1 MQTMPGKI
9 VTFYS
14 FKGGVGRSMALA
26 NVAWILAAN
35 NHRVLAIDWDLE
47 APGLHHYFRP
57 FLNDKEL
64 EETPGLID
72 MIWDYSDLTLKPR
85 DARPPGL
92 EDPKL
97 LAHAQSYITPLEFPY
112 IESTERCLH
121 FMGAGKQDLSYA
133 SRVRKFDWNAF
144 YERLGGG
151 KFLDTFREQLKKQYN
166 FILIDSRTGLTDI
179 SGICTVHMPDCVAL
193 CFNHN
198 RQNIR
203 GTAYVAQSI
212 LDQRPGEEVELLL
225 VPIFRLQ
232 EGAAGLNEAKRF
244 ARESLDRFLKKDRT
258 SKEADE
264 YYWAKIKVSYW
275 QEYALQETLAVF
287 SEESPIAR
295 NTMLSDMQWLAG
307 KIREGTPGEFK
318 ELLLPQLEKSVRN
331 KYFQEFALYASK
343 KPPEPYC
350 VPSLPSHYQRRS
362 SKFDQL
368 KATILDA
375 SNRVIGVYGT
385 AGVGKSMLV
394 ADLAQHCAEIRQAFA
409 DGIYWLTFGPHAS
422 VTAKQIELILALG
435 VYTPVFNKGE
445 EGSERLADLTRSRA
459 CLVILDD
466 VRYEE
471 QAQAFTGLGQRC
483 RLLITIRDQEVL
495 KKIGASGYP
504 LDSPGAEQGIE
515 LLAQRIKQPVAEF
528 PPEAYRLAK
537 ECDYL
542 PLSLVVLGALIR
554 GAYIRQSQSEQSQ
567 LDWQGL
573 LDRLHS
579 VNVQSLGE
587 RLKEY
592 KNLPESLLATLE
604 ISVEDLPQGAT
615 KEAFL
620 DCAVFPE
627 NVAIPEATLQMLW
640 SERFPAAADK
650 AVNFFVEQALMR
662 RDNCNGKPCYY
673 LHGLYHHYLYI
684 QKEEDLTFL
693 HQRLLDTYQ
702 RYCNYDWASGPNDGY
717 FFQYLPYHLAKA
729 GKNSELHDLLLN
741 YNWLAAKLRAT
752 NIQAVIADYMNYAGN
767 DEHTARIQQVLW
779 SSAHVL
785 FYDFAQLPS
794 QLFNGLR
801 ERGWSDT
808 VRLLKDSCSL
818 KFSNPKP
825 PSCDE
830 QKTFTGHDKGVHAVA
845 VTPDGRWA
853 VSGSYDETLKL
864 WDLETGI
871 PRTTFRGHTGP
882 VYAVAV
888 IQDGKRVISGSADQT
903 LRIWEL
909 ETGALNCTLGDHTD
923 KVYAVAVLPDGR
935 RAISGSRDCT
945 LRLWDLD
952 NHRCLAT
959 FDATR
964 GGHRDIVYTV
974 DVTPDGRYAL
984 SGSRDCTLKLWNLT
998 SGHVERPLKG
1008 HQQRVLA
1015 VKVLPDGW
1023 RALSSSSDC
1032 TLKLWDLDSG
1042 DLIRPLYGHTDHIFA
1057 VVLLPDGR
1065 RAISGSCD
1073 RSLRLWDLDTGES
1086 VILGYHSKGI
1096 NAVAVLPDGRRFI
1109 SASADH
1115 TLKLWSLEG

>member
-1 MQTMPGKI
+1 MAEKTGKI

-35 NHRVLAIDWDLE
+35 NHKVLAIDWDLE
-47 APGLHHYFRP
+47 APGLHDYFRP

-72 MIWDYSDLTLKPR
+72 MMWAYSDLKLKSK

-97 LAHAQSYITPLEFPY
+97 LAHTQSYITPLEFPY

-121 FMGAGKQDLSYA
+121 FMGAGKQGLSYA
-133 SRVRKFDWNAF
+133 SRVHEFDWKAF

-151 KFLDTFREQLKKQYN
+151 KFLDAFRERLKKQYD
-166 FILIDSRTGLTDI
+166 FVLIDSRTGLTDI
-179 SGICTVHMPDCVAL
+179 SGICTVHMPDCVVL
-193 CFNHN
+193 CFNYN
-198 RQNIR
+198 RQSIK

-225 VPIFRLQ
+225 VPMRIS
-232 EGAAGLNEAKRF
+232 EGVVGLNEAKRF
-244 ARESLDRFLKKDRT
+244 AWELLDRFLKKDRT

-264 YYWAKIKVSYW
+264 YYWAKIKVNYW
-275 QEYALQETLAVF
+275 QQYALQETLAVF
-287 SEESPIAR
+287 SEESPFAR

-307 KIREGTPGEFK
+307 KIHEGAPGEFK
-318 ELLLPQLEKSVRN
+318 ELSLPQLEKSVRN

-343 KPPEPYC
+343 EQPEPYH
-350 VPSLPSHYQRRS
+350 VPLLPSHYQRRS
-362 SKFDQL
+362 SEFDQL

-375 SNRVIGVYGT
+375 SNRVVGVYGI

-394 ADLAQHCAEIRQAFA
+394 ADLSQHGAEIRQAFA

-435 VYTPVFNKGE
+435 VYTPVFDNWK
-445 EGSERLADLTRSRA
+445 EGSEGLADLTRSRA

-466 VRYEE
+466 VQCEE
-471 QAQAFTGLGQRC
+471 QAQAFTVLGQRC
-483 RLLITIRDQEVL
+483 LLLITTRDQEIL
-495 KKIGASGYP
+495 NKIGASEYQ
-504 LDSPGAEQGIE
+504 LDLPGSEQGIE
-515 LLAQRIKQPVAEF
+515 LLAHRIKQPVAEL
-528 PPEAYRLAK
+528 PPEAYKLAE
-537 ECDYL
+537 ECGYS

-554 GAYIRQSQSEQSQ
+554 EGAYIWQS
-567 LDWQGL
+567 L
-573 LDRLHS
+573 LDRLHN
-579 VNVQSLGE
+579 VNVQPLRE
-587 RLKEY
+587 RLSEY
-592 KNLPESLLATLE
+592 KLLSDSLLATLE
-604 ISVEDLPQGAT
+604 ISVEDLPQGA

-620 DCAVFPE
+620 DCAVFSE

-640 SERFPAAADK
+640 SESFPAAADK
-650 AVNFFVEQALMR
+650 AVNFFVEQRALMR
-662 RDNCNGKPCYY
+662 RDNCNRKSCYY
-673 LHGLYHHYLYI
+673 LHDLYHHYLRI
-684 QKEEDLTFL
+684 RKEEDLVFL

-702 RYCNYDWASGPNDGY
+702 RCCRYDWASGPDDGY

-729 GKNSELHDLLLN
+729 GRNSELHDLLLN

-752 NIQAVIADYMNYAGN
+752 NVQAVIADYMNYAGD
-767 DEHTARIQQVLW
+767 DEHIARIQQVLQ
-779 SSAHVL
+779 SFAHVL

-794 QLFNGLR
+794 QLFNRLH
-801 ERGWSDT
+801 EKGWSDT
-808 VRLLKDSCSL
+808 VKLLKDSCSFRFY
-818 KFSNPKP
+818 KPKP
-825 PSCDE
+825 ASCYE
-830 QKTFTGHDKGVHAVA
+830 LKTFTGHDMGVHAVA

-853 VSGSYDETLKL
+853 VSGSYDGTLKL

-871 PRTTFRGHTGP
+871 PRTTFRGHGGP
-882 VYAVAV
+882 VHAVAV
-888 IQDGKRVISGSADQT
+888 IQNGKRVISGSTDQT
-903 LRIWEL
+903 LRIWES
-909 ETGALNCTLGDHTD
+909 ETGALYCTLGGHTD

-959 FDATR
+959 FDATC
-964 GGHRDIVYTV
+964 GGHRDRVFTV
-974 DVTPDGRYAL
+974 DVTPDGQYAL
-984 SGSRDCTLKLWNLT
+984 SGSKDRTLKLWNLT
-998 SGHVERPLKG
+998 EGKLVHTLEGHE
-1008 HQQRVLA
+1008 QRVLA

-1032 TLKLWDLDSG
+1032 TLKLWDLDNG
-1042 DLIRPLYGHTDHIFA
+1042 THIRTLYGHTAHIFA
-1057 VVLLPDGR
+1057 VALLPDGR

-1073 RSLRLWDLDTGES
+1073 HSLRLWDLDTGES
-1086 VILGYHSKGI
+1086 VILGYHSDGI

>member
-1 MQTMPGKI
+1 MSGKI

-26 NVAWILAAN
+26 NVAWILATN
-35 NHRVLAIDWDLE
+35 NHRILAIDWDLE

-64 EETPGLID
+64 EGTPGLID
-72 MIWDYSDLTLKPR
+72 MMWDYSKLTLESE

-133 SRVRKFDWNAF
+133 SRVHEFDWKAF

-151 KFLDTFREQLKKQYN
+151 KFLDAFRERLKEQYD
-166 FILIDSRTGLTDI
+166 FVLIDSRTGLTDI
-179 SGICTVHMPDCVAL
+179 SGICTVHMPDCVVL
-193 CFNHN
+193 CFNYN
-198 RQNIR
+198 RQSIK

-212 LDQRPGEEVELLL
+212 LDQRPGEGVELLL
-225 VPIFRLQ
+225 VPMRIP
-232 EGAAGLNEAKRF
+232 EGVVGLNEAKRF
-244 ARESLDRFLKKDRT
+244 AWDVLDRFLKKDRN

-264 YYWAKIKVSYW
+264 YYWAKIRVNYW
-275 QEYALQETLAVF
+275 QEYALQETLVVF
-287 SEESPIAR
+287 SEESPFAR

-307 KIREGTPGEFK
+307 RIRKGTPGKFE
-318 ELLLPQLEKSVRN
+318 ELLLPQLEKSVRD
-331 KYFQEFALYASK
+331 KYLQEFALYASK
-343 KPPEPYC
+343 KQPEPYG
-350 VPSLPSHYQRRS
+350 VPSLPPHYQRRS
-362 SKFDQL
+362 PEFDQL
-368 KATILDA
+368 KVAVLNA
-375 SNRVIGVYGT
+375 SKRVVGIYGT
-385 AGVGKSMLV
+385 AAVGKSMLV
-394 ADLAQHCAEIRQAFA
+394 ADLSQHSAEIQQAFT

-435 VYTPVFNKGE
+435 VYTPVFDNWE
-445 EGSERLADLTRSRA
+445 EGSERLAELTRSHA

-466 VRYEE
+466 VWYEE

-483 RLLITIRDQEVL
+483 RLLITTRDQDIL
-495 KKIGASGYP
+495 NKIGASEYH
-504 LDSPGAEQGIE
+504 LDLLGSEQGIE
-515 LLAQRIKQPVAEF
+515 LLAHCIKQPVAEL
-528 PPEAYRLAK
+528 PSEAYKLA
-537 ECDYL
+537 EEYGYS

-554 GAYIRQSQSEQSQ
+554 EGAYT
-567 LDWQGL
+567 WQNL

-579 VNVQSLGE
+579 VNVHLLHE
-587 RLKEY
+587 RLSEY
-592 KNLPESLLATLE
+592 QLLSDSLLATLE
-604 ISVEDLPQGAT
+604 ISVEDLPQGA

-640 SERFPAAADK
+640 SEHFPAAADK
-650 AVNFFVEQALMR
+650 AVNFLVERALMR
-662 RDNCNGKPCYY
+662 RDSCNGRPCYY
-673 LHGLYHHYLYI
+673 LHDLYHHYLRSTR
-684 QKEEDLTFL
+684 KEEDLIFL
-693 HQRLLDTYQ
+693 HQRLLDTY
-702 RYCNYDWASGPNDGY
+702 RECCRYDWASGPDDGY

-729 GKNSELHDLLLN
+729 GKDSELHDLLLS

-767 DEHTARIQQVLW
+767 DERAAPIQQVLR
-779 SSAHVL
+779 SSAHAL
-785 FYDFAQLPS
+785 SHDSAQLPN
-794 QLFNGLR
+794 QLFKQLH
-801 ERGWSDT
+801 EKGWSNI
-808 VRLLKDSCSL
+808 VRSLKDSCSF
-818 KFSNPKP
+818 KFSKPKP
-825 PSCDE
+825 SSGYE
-830 QKTFTGHDKGVHAVA
+830 LKTFTGHNLGVHAVA

-853 VSGSYDETLKL
+853 ISGSYDGTLKL

-871 PRTTFRGHTGP
+871 PRTTFRGHGGP

-888 IQDGKRVISGSADQT
+888 IQDGKRVISGSSDQT
-903 LRIWEL
+903 LRIWER
-909 ETGALNCTLGDHTD
+909 ETGALYCVLGDHTD
-923 KVYAVAVLPDGR
+923 KVYAVVVSPDGR

-959 FDATR
+959 LDATH
-964 GGHRDIVYTV
+964 GGHRDRVYTV
-974 DVTPDGRYAL
+974 DVTPDGQYAI
-984 SGSRDCTLKLWNLT
+984 SGSKDCTLKLWSLASGKVVHNLT
-998 SGHVERPLKG
+998 G

-1042 DLIRPLYGHTDHIFA
+1042 TLIRTLYGHRDHIFA
-1057 VVLLPDGR
+1057 VAVLPDGR

-1073 RSLRLWDLDTGES
+1073 HSLGLWDLDAGES
-1086 VILGYHSKGI
+1086 IVLGYHVQGI
-1096 NAVAVLPDGRRFI
+1096 NAVAVLPPDGRRFI

-1115 TLKLWSLEG
+1115 TLKLWSLEA